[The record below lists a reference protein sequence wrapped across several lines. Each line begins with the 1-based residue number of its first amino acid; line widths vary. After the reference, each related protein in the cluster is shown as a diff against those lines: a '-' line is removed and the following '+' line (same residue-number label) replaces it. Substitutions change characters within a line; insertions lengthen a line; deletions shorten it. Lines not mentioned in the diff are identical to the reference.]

1 MSTAITDAPT
11 DPYRLVG
18 RTVAGRYKVE
28 SVHRRTRL
36 AVVYQAQHVELRSR
50 VALKVLH
57 MPPWVTDTHRE
68 RFLERFEQEARTV
81 AALNHPAMARVLDY
95 GELVLDV
102 GATPWMAI
110 EWLEGR
116 TLEADLAERPG
127 GRRSPRE
134 VLGLLGPAFDA
145 LACAHETGVAHRDVK
160 PANLLLVRPRHGDVA
175 LRVIDFGIAK
185 VMEPDERPDQEHT
198 ATRVAI
204 TAFSPLY
211 AAPEQ
216 LTGSRTG
223 PWTDVHALGLLIT
236 ELLTGATAYRATDER
251 TLLPEALD
259 SDRPTP
265 GARGVAVGPWEPVLA
280 KALHV
285 RGAERHPDAG
295 ALRAALE
302 RSVDA
307 AQAAWEAP
315 LARNALAD
323 TQVTVGE
330 RPSSP
335 TARPTR
341 RRAWIAAVTGLLA
354 VAAVAVAWSSRTPA
368 PPVPS
373 PPPPMAIAVPVTVVP
388 AAPQRAREQPPVP
401 MILPQAPPGQPMRR
415 PPPRTIRGAAQRS
428 IIIE

>member
-1 MSTAITDAPT
+1 VPVSTAITEVPT

-57 MPPWVTDTHRE
+57 MPPWVTDEHRE

-211 AAPEQ
+211 A
-216 LTGSRTG
+216 
-223 PWTDVHALGLLIT
+223 VT
-236 ELLTGATAYRATDER
+236 ELLTGAAAYRATDER

-259 SDRPTP
+259 SERPTP

-335 TARPTR
+335 AARPTR
-341 RRAWIAAVTGLLA
+341 RRAWIAAVTGLVV
-354 VAAVAVAWSSRTPA
+354 VAAAALIWSSRKPA
-368 PPVPS
+368 PPD
-373 PPPPMAIAVPVTVVP
+373 PPPPMATAVPVTVIP
-388 AAPQRAREQPPVP
+388 AAPQSVREQPPVP
-401 MILPQAPPGQPMRR
+401 VILPQAPPPQPPRR
-415 PPPRTIRGAAQRS
+415 PPPRASRGAPQRS

>member
-1 MSTAITDAPT
+1 
-11 DPYRLVG
+11 
-18 RTVAGRYKVE
+18 
-28 SVHRRTRL
+28 
-36 AVVYQAQHVELRSR
+36 
-50 VALKVLH
+50 
-57 MPPWVTDTHRE
+57 
-68 RFLERFEQEARTV
+68 
-81 AALNHPAMARVLDY
+81 
-95 GELVLDV
+95 
-102 GATPWMAI
+102 
-110 EWLEGR
+110 
-116 TLEADLAERPG
+116 
-127 GRRSPRE
+127 
-134 VLGLLGPAFDA
+134 
-145 LACAHETGVAHRDVK
+145 
-160 PANLLLVRPRHGDVA
+160 
-175 LRVIDFGIAK
+175 
-185 VMEPDERPDQEHT
+185 MEPDERPDQEHT

-236 ELLTGATAYRATDER
+236 ELLTGAAAYRATDER

-259 SDRPTP
+259 SERPTP

-335 TARPTR
+335 AARPTR
-341 RRAWIAAVTGLLA
+341 RRAWIAAVTGLVV
-354 VAAVAVAWSSRTPA
+354 VAAAALIWSSRKPA
-368 PPVPS
+368 PPD
-373 PPPPMAIAVPVTVVP
+373 PPPPMATAVPVTVIP
-388 AAPQRAREQPPVP
+388 AAPQSVREQPPVP
-401 MILPQAPPGQPMRR
+401 VILPQAPPPQPPRR
-415 PPPRTIRGAAQRS
+415 PPPRASRGAPQRS